1 MTKEKRGWKTASSE
15 EREKAAKGRTQKGAQ
30 YINTD
35 LAQFTPIDGSNC
47 IRIVPPLADDAM
59 ATLWGIDVWTY
70 YLAGKGFLSPT
81 TFDPRAQN
89 IVLEAYKRVKADD
102 PEEAKRLQLGGTR
115 KTILFILDFGDGSKE
130 PELKVWSAPP
140 GLVDEF
146 IRVAKNR
153 RTGRLGALEDPEEGY
168 CIFFDRIGVGKKTEY
183 KGVTLDKEPYP
194 LDESLLDK
202 IPYFTDILVV
212 PDADDLK
219 IALDDT
225 LSGKAQESQE
235 EHKFE
240 RRDSTKRRGHDDD
253 DDDQPRRSKHRN
265 EDDDDEPHSK
275 SKRRDEDDDEPRRKH
290 KREEDDDD
298 EVDDQPRSKSKRQEA
313 EDDEPQRRKP
323 KREENDLTLEDD
335 DRPTKKAAKDAA
347 DEDAT
352 PKLSKVDELRARLA
366 AKTTK

>member
-47 IRIVPPLADDAM
+47 VRIVPPLADDAM

-115 KTILFILDFGDGSKE
+115 KTILFILDFGDGGKE

-153 RTGRLGALEDPEEGY
+153 RTGKLVALEDPEEGY

-253 DDDQPRRSKHRN
+253 DDDQPRRSKRRD
-265 EDDDDEPHSK
+265 EDEDDEPRSK
-275 SKRRDEDDDEPRRKH
+275 SKRRDEDDDEPRRK
-290 KREEDDDD
+290 
-298 EVDDQPRSKSKRQEA
+298 
-313 EDDEPQRRKP
+313 P
-323 KREENDLTLEDD
+323 KREENDLTLDDD
-335 DRPTKKAAKDAA
+335 DRPAKKAAKDADD
-347 DEDAT
+347 DEAV

-366 AKTTK
+366 AKTKDK

>member
-115 KTILFILDFGDGSKE
+115 KTILFILDFGDGGKE

-153 RTGRLGALEDPEEGY
+153 RTGKLVALEDPEEGY
-168 CIFFDRIGVGKKTEY
+168 CIFFDRIGVGKKTE
-183 KGVTLDKEPYP
+183 
-194 LDESLLDK
+194 
-202 IPYFTDILVV
+202 
-212 PDADDLK
+212 
-219 IALDDT
+219 
-225 LSGKAQESQE
+225 
-235 EHKFE
+235 
-240 RRDSTKRRGHDDD
+240 
-253 DDDQPRRSKHRN
+253 
-265 EDDDDEPHSK
+265 
-275 SKRRDEDDDEPRRKH
+275 
-290 KREEDDDD
+290 
-298 EVDDQPRSKSKRQEA
+298 
-313 EDDEPQRRKP
+313 
-323 KREENDLTLEDD
+323 
-335 DRPTKKAAKDAA
+335 
-347 DEDAT
+347 
-352 PKLSKVDELRARLA
+352 
-366 AKTTK
+366 

>member
-115 KTILFILDFGDGSKE
+115 KTILFILDFGDGGKE

-153 RTGRLGALEDPEEGY
+153 RTGKLVALEDPEEGY

-212 PDADDLK
+212 PDADDFK

-235 EHKFE
+235 ERKFE

-253 DDDQPRRSKHRN
+253 DDDDDQPRR
-265 EDDDDEPHSK
+265 
-275 SKRRDEDDDEPRRKH
+275 SKRRDEDDDDDQSRRS
-290 KREEDDDD
+290 KRRDEDED
-298 EVDDQPRSKSKRQEA
+298 DDQPRRKPKREVA
-313 EDDEPQRRKP
+313 DEDDDQPRRKP
-323 KREENDLTLEDD
+323 KREENDLTLDDD
-335 DRPTKKAAKDAA
+335 DRPAKKAAKDADD
-347 DEDAT
+347 DEAV

-366 AKTTK
+366 AKTKDK

>member
-115 KTILFILDFGDGSKE
+115 KTILFILDFGDGGKE

-153 RTGRLGALEDPEEGY
+153 RTGKLVALEDPEEGY

-235 EHKFE
+235 ERKFE
-240 RRDSTKRRGHDDD
+240 RRDNTKRRGHDDD
-253 DDDQPRRSKHRN
+253 DDQPRRSTHRN